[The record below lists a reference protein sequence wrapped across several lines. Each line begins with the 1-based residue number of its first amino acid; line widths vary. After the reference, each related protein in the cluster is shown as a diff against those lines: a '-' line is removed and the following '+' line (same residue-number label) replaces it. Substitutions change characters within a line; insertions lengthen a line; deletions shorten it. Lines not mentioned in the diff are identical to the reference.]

1 MLTFPALSPAVLPD
15 FRVAASNLHRFG
27 PVDPNEPPGSRVR
40 NSFVDVLER
49 VGDGIHV
56 EFVGRRD
63 DEADGDGKKDD
74 RSEAVRGP
82 HGPPFDH
89 AE

>member
-1 MLTFPALSPAVLPD
+1 
-15 FRVAASNLHRFG
+15 
-27 PVDPNEPPGSRVR
+27 
-40 NSFVDVLER
+40 VDVLER

-82 HGPPFDH
+82 HGPPFDD